1 MTLEAGRCY
10 EKNAFSDMSLDQTT
24 HLTKKIYSFDVF
36 DTLMTRCY
44 AKPTD
49 LFYAVAAELRRKN
62 LIDLSVE
69 DWARARIKAEY
80 DTRKKSSFEEITLDE
95 IYETL
100 CADAHLDETLKP
112 QMIETE
118 IEKEIESLCCIDPH
132 SELIKKLRAD
142 GNKVIFISDM
152 YLPKAV
158 IKEALS
164 KSGIECGEHELFVSS
179 EYRATKHTGTLFRK
193 VLEELNASPE
203 DMIHTGDSIISDF
216 ETPKSMGIESV
227 HFSKFELGRRG
238 QLILNHK
245 QLPYSFKSVVVS
257 CIRLTKL
264 NNHYED
270 YHKNQIAQISSS
282 VIGPV
287 LYGFV
292 FWILTEAKKKGIQ
305 KLYFI
310 SRDGQI
316 LLKTANEINKALNTG
331 IECSYFYGSRQ
342 ALHLP
347 AIIKEDIKDLDW
359 LYDDTTFLSVSLLLG
374 RVEINPEELEELLV
388 QSGFSKENWNQN
400 LSKEERKK
408 IRETFNASPEFEQLV
423 LSKAAAVRTLLIA
436 YMKQEGIHAKSKMA
450 FVDIGW
456 NGRLQRSLSKVMHMA
471 GIRPEEGVMGYYF
484 GLIQRSKAFANDTL
498 NAYYY
503 DRENNIVP
511 SYDTSILE
519 KFVEADH
526 GSVLKYTEEKNA
538 IIPLLKDKENKRA
551 LEWGLEIQQA
561 TTVEF
566 ARNLSKNLKSIPPEE
581 LYNYANWINLTRIVL
596 QDFCLNPSLD
606 ESKVFGSI
614 SFSEGQND
622 HAYHRLVKP
631 LSFKNCLT
639 ILNNGTHDAYN
650 GLWVAGSMMLTKKG
664 RFFKK
669 LKELKGEAAQFFK
682 GNKTS

>member
-1 MTLEAGRCY
+1 MNKSR
-10 EKNAFSDMSLDQTT
+10 
-24 HLTKKIYSFDVF
+24 KIYSFDVF
-36 DTLMTRCY
+36 DTLLTRCY
-44 AKPTD
+44 TQPTD
-49 LFYAVAAELRRKN
+49 LFYAIGTELQKTG
-62 LIDLSVE
+62 LIKTGIE
-69 DWARARIKAEY
+69 EWANARIDAERNA
-80 DTRKKSSFEEITLDE
+80 RKECQYEEITLNE
-95 IYETL
+95 IYDFLYE
-100 CADAHLDETLKP
+100 DANVDKATKRK
-112 QMIETE
+112 MME
-118 IEKEIESLCCIDPH
+118 IEIRKEIESLSCINH
-132 SELIKKLRAD
+132 QVKQVKKLRD
-142 GNKVIFISDM
+142 EGYKVVFISDM

-193 VLEELNASPE
+193 VLEELNASPD
-203 DMIHTGDSIISDF
+203 DMIHTGDNIISDF
-216 ETPKSMGIESV
+216 EIPKSMGIESV
-227 HFSKFELGRRG
+227 HFSKFELGSRE

-316 LLKTANEINKALNTG
+316 LLKIANEINKALNTG

-347 AIIKEDIKDLDW
+347 AIQKEDIKDLDW

-374 RVEINPEELEELLV
+374 RVEINPEELEKLLV
-388 QSGFSKENWNQN
+388 QSGFSKESWHQN

-471 GIRPEEGVMGYYF
+471 GLRPEEGVMGYYF
-484 GLIQRSKAFANDTL
+484 GLIQRSKAFTNDTL

-511 SYDTSILE
+511 FYDTSMLE

-526 GSVLKYTEEKNA
+526 GSVLKYTKENNVTT
-538 IIPLLKDKENKRA
+538 PLLKEKENKRA
-551 LEWGLEIQQA
+551 LEWGLEIQQEI
-561 TTVEF
+561 TIDFTRKLIKQLGNF
-566 ARNLSKNLKSIPPEE
+566 HQEE
-581 LYNYANWINLTRIVL
+581 LYHFENWRKLAEISFE
-596 QDFCLNPSLD
+596 DFCLNPTID
-606 ESKVFGSI
+606 EARVFGSI
-614 SFSEGQND
+614 TFSEGQND
-622 HAYHRLVKP
+622 DVVNRLVKP
-631 LSFKNCLT
+631 LSLKNCFT
-639 ILNNGTHDAYN
+639 ILHNGTHDSYN
-650 GLWVAGSMMLTKKG
+650 GLWVPGSLMLTRTG
-664 RFFKK
+664 RFFRK
-669 LKELKGEAAQFFK
+669 LKGIKSSTSQFLKGDK
-682 GNKTS
+682 KR